1 MKKAILFDLDGTL
14 TDSGAGIIHCGQLV
28 LQHYGL
34 PIPEAKDM
42 RWMVGP
48 PLRVSFPRLH
58 IPEEKIEE
66 AIEIYRYHYER
77 TGIFENDPY
86 AGIETLLQKLKEDGH
101 RLFVATSKPEYMAL
115 EVLNRF
121 DLTKYFELVCGCQR
135 DGVRDKK
142 ADVIAYLLQFIHDG
156 EEVIMVGDT
165 IFDVLGAK
173 EHNIPTVVVGWGYGK
188 EQEML
193 DAGAVAVTHTME
205 ELYQFLSK

>member
-142 ADVIAYLLQFIHDG
+142 ADVIAYLLQYIHDD

-165 IFDVLGAK
+165 VFDVLCAK

>member
-1 MKKAILFDLDGTL
+1 MKKCILFDLDGTL

-58 IPEEKIEE
+58 IPEEKTEE

-77 TGIFENDPY
+77 TGIFENVPY
-86 AGIETLLQKLKEDGH
+86 DGINALLQKLKAEGH

-115 EVLNRF
+115 EVLDRF

-165 IFDVLGAK
+165 VFDVLGAK
-173 EHNIPTVVVGWGYGK
+173 EHNIPTVVVGWGYGE